1 VRATARGALNLE
13 DLSVLLV
20 EEDAEFR
27 ATTAEM
33 LHALGLRDVVLAGT
47 ESDAIAEIKR
57 RVFDALLCSHRLG
70 IGGRVLKAVRRAS
83 PETRAILITVYA
95 PAAQVLARA
104 LGDAEVLEKPFSL
117 PTLELV
123 LRRVASG
130 VRGLRGEVQ
139 ELSLVDL
146 LQMYHYGRQSIAV
159 TLSGP
164 VSGRVRL
171 AKGEIV
177 QAEAGSLRGIP
188 ALSRLLGASTGMI
201 STELAPVDGE
211 SNIQGSFQSMIFEA
225 AAEHDEQRRSTPPGA
240 SMHDLNRSGLHLA
253 VPAPFIAP
261 SVPPSMPQPA
271 SSRFK
276 REFGA
281 TAALAVLWPRFRG
294 WFVSREPWQRW
305 VSIAA
310 LLASLMCIVVY
321 LLLAPVAGDGSP
333 HSAEPA
339 APDPA
344 PVVALA
350 QPHLEAARTSDEAGS
365 ELSAHHF
372 RLLIDSDPAP
382 AQVTENG
389 VVLGK
394 TPLALDIER
403 RSVASVERRFVLT
416 REGYAPYL
424 LEQGDSK
431 SALRVVAKLVPAHTA
446 LRPRPAGRPALPTR
460 SAASAPPDPAAR
472 GEGTGLDIR
481 LQR

>member
-1 VRATARGALNLE
+1 MNLE

-20 EEDAEFR
+20 EEDVAFR
-27 ATTAEM
+27 AATAEM
-33 LHALGLRDVVLAGT
+33 LHALGLRDVVLAET

-57 RVFDALLCSHRLG
+57 RSFDALLCSHRLG
-70 IGGRVLKAVRRAS
+70 IGGRVLKAVRRAC

-95 PAAQVLARA
+95 PAAQVLARS

-117 PTLELV
+117 PMLELV

-146 LQMYHYGRQSIAV
+146 LQMYHHGRQSIAV
-159 TLSGP
+159 ALSGP
-164 VSGRVRL
+164 VAGRVRL
-171 AKGEIV
+171 SKGEIV
-177 QAEAGSLRGIP
+177 QAESGTLRGIP
-188 ALSRLLGASTGMI
+188 ALSRLLGASTGTI
-201 STELAPVDGE
+201 STELAPPDGE
-211 SNIQGSFQSMIFEA
+211 VNVQGSFQSIIFEA

-240 SMHDLNRSGLHLA
+240 SMHDPNRAGLHLA
-253 VPAPFIAP
+253 VPAPLTSPSLAP
-261 SVPPSMPQPA
+261 HMPQPA

-281 TAALAVLWPRFRG
+281 TAALAVLWLRFRG

-305 VSIAA
+305 VSMAT
-310 LLASLMCIVVY
+310 LLASLVCLVVY
-321 LLLAPVAGDGSP
+321 LLLAPARDGSD
-333 HSAEPA
+333 HSADPA

-344 PVVALA
+344 PSASA
-350 QPHLEAARTSDEAGS
+350 QPHLEAARTSDDTGPEA
-365 ELSAHHF
+365 SAQHF
-372 RLLIDSDPAP
+372 RLLISSDPAP

-389 VVLGK
+389 VVLGN

-403 RSVASVERRFVLT
+403 RSVASSERRFVLT
-416 REGYAPYL
+416 REGYSPYL

-431 SALRVVAKLVPAHTA
+431 SALRVVAKLVPAPAT
-446 LRPRPAGRPALPTR
+446 LRPHPAVKPAPPARP
-460 SAASAPPDPAAR
+460 AASAPAEPGAR